1 MRTLRKSL
9 QDFSFFE
16 REKVREKIVSN
27 KCGRDFLYYALNFY
41 FPEEFNKTSNN
52 PVKIDRLKLFGS
64 PVHSSFAWT
73 QIQFANVANFFNQK
87 SLKLFINNREVEG
100 YFSFIYATL
109 FARKECDDA
118 IEEIKRAIDGNEV
131 VGIDISLGMSG
142 LLDHVL
148 FVYGYDEDN
157 LYVFDTH
164 RVSRLE
170 YVPIEGSNF
179 YYQLPKSVISSRWT
193 KFGRVWSVKKF

>member
-9 QDFSFFE
+9 QEFSFFE
-16 REKVREKIVSN
+16 REKVRGKTVSN

-41 FPEEFNKTSNN
+41 FPEEFNATSNN
-52 PVKIDRLKLFGS
+52 PVKIDDLKLFGN
-64 PVHSSFAWT
+64 PVHPSFAWT
-73 QIQFANVANFFNQK
+73 QIQFANVASFLNQK
-87 SLKLFINNREVEG
+87 SLKLLINGYEIEG

-109 FARKECDDA
+109 LVRKECAVA
-118 IEEIKRAIDGNEV
+118 IKEIEHSIDCNEV
-131 VGIDISLGMSG
+131 AGVDISLGMSG

-148 FVYGYDEDN
+148 FVYGYDADN

-170 YVPIEGSNF
+170 YVPIEGSTF
-179 YYQLPKSVISSRWT
+179 YYRLPKSVIRHRWT
-193 KFGRVWSVKKF
+193 RFGRVWSVKKL